1 MASNG
6 PSSRKRRRLLK
17 SVGGLGIVG
26 VAGCAGGSETESPT
40 ATGTPEPT
48 PVQTTADQSEAQEGG
63 TLRYAIPGQSQEL
76 NPLTSNTPGTRRPLR
91 QICRGLTIVEN
102 DLKPHPWLAK
112 DWTIDG
118 TTYTF
123 DLREGVMFHPPV
135 DRELTADDVVAT
147 YEWIQNNEAANMHST
162 FQRFTGFTAVD
173 DYTVEVELEEPFT
186 YTLLLFGELD
196 TAILPEGYIE
206 DVSDDPVGTGP
217 YQFEE
222 RDIGSQ
228 LRMTKF
234 DGWWNDEEG
243 PYIDEIIQEPIPEA
257 SVRLQE
263 LKTGDIDFVTT
274 LAAKD
279 RDEVQDDDSLS
290 LSTVEYIKTET
301 FTFNTEVEPFGDPR
315 VRKAIRHAINPQEA
329 LDTAAYGFGEPANRP
344 FAKYDDYVPDNPPEG
359 QNFEKARSLLEEAG
373 YGDGFSTTIKV
384 TDAWMR
390 SVRFATLAQSWL
402 SEIGIEMEIQRVTL
416 DKWYNDVFNTD
427 NFEMSS
433 YGYTGTPDGPFVNMH
448 DLYHSDGLLNLGY
461 WENDEIDEHINQLA
475 QLPNGEDRAEA
486 TRNAMEI
493 AWEEVPKFMVF
504 FHHFL
509 AAKRNTVENALYW
522 GPAELRVWRNWISE

>member
-1 MASNG
+1 MDSNDL
-6 PSSRKRRRLLK
+6 SSHQRRKLIK
-17 SVGGLGIVG
+17 AVTGLGAVG
-26 VAGCAGGSETESPT
+26 LAGCTGDQSTDSDTEVTTSS
-40 ATGTPEPT
+40 
-48 PVQTTADQSEAQEGG
+48 QTTADQSNAQQGG
-63 TLRYAIPGQSQEL
+63 TLRYAVPGQSQEL

-91 QICRGLTIVEN
+91 QISRGLTIIEN
-102 DLKPHPWLAK
+102 DLQPHPWLAK

-135 DRELTADDVVAT
+135 DRELKADDVVAT
-147 YEWIQNNEAANMHST
+147 YEWIKNNEVANLHST
-162 FQRFTGFTAVD
+162 FQRFTDFTAVD
-173 DYTVEVELEEPFT
+173 DYTIEVELEEPFT

-206 DVSDDPVGTGP
+206 DVADNPVGTGP

-222 RDIGSQ
+222 RSIGSE
-228 LRMTKF
+228 LRMIRF
-234 DGWWNDEEG
+234 DDWWNDEEEG

-263 LKTGDIDFVTT
+263 LQTGDIDFVTT

-279 RDEVQDDDSLS
+279 REKIEGDGGLS
-290 LSTVEYIKTET
+290 LGQVKYVKTET
-301 FTFNTEVEPFGDPR
+301 FTFNTEVEPFGNPK
-315 VRKAIRHAINPQEA
+315 VRKAIRHAIDRQQS
-329 LDTAAYGFGEPANRP
+329 LQTAAYGFGEVADGP
-344 FAKYDDYVPDNPPEG
+344 FAKYPEYVPDTPLEG

-416 DKWYNDVFNTD
+416 DQWYSDVFNSN

-433 YGYTGTPDGPFVNMH
+433 YGYTGTPDGPFVNMD
-448 DLYHSDGLLNLGY
+448 DLYHSEGLLNLGS
-461 WENDEIDEHINQLA
+461 WENEEMDGYINDIA
-475 QLPNGEDRAEA
+475 QLPNGSERAEA

-493 AWEEVPKFMVF
+493 AREEVPKFMVF

-509 AAKRNTVENALYW
+509 AAKRNKVQNSLYW
-522 GPAELRVWRNWISE
+522 GPAELRIWRNGISE